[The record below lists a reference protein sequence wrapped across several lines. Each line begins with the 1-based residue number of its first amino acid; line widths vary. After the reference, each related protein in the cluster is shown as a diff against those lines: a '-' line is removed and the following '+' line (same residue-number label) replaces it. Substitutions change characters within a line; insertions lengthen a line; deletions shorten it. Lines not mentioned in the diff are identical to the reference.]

1 MGGFS
6 LSPGVC
12 HSLRKAEG
20 RVQVH
25 IWGLEDAGGPPAP
38 NTPPGS
44 HPRKTQHVHTKA
56 WLPKL
61 RQLHPRKAECW
72 KPPTR
77 PHTGHTWPHTV
88 PPAPPPPGGGI
99 SGKPGGKRPHPEAST
114 GLHLCGMQEGRR
126 GDGAGRSRRPEEPG
140 DPPGR
145 GPCSRCTIRGLRLA
159 GSTGKQRAER
169 SSPSSRI
176 GTACSGSP
184 GTGGHAFFSRTQNV
198 NSRLIRLTCTADGRK
213 ARSKELTVTYLKV
226 TRDFQT
232 IQQVRNRSL
241 SGSHCPR
248 GPASK
253 GLEARPGV
261 PPPPSY
267 SSLHAQL
274 PDAA

>member
-1 MGGFS
+1 MLGGLQPQTHRQAVTQEKRNMSTPRPGCQSSGSFTPEKLNAGNHPRAHTPGTHGHT
-6 LSPGVC
+6 LSPQ
-12 HSLRKAEG
+12 R
-20 RVQVH
+20 
-25 IWGLEDAGGPPAP
+25 P
-38 NTPPGS
+38 PPG
-44 HPRKTQHVHTKA
+44 
-56 WLPKL
+56 
-61 RQLHPRKAECW
+61 
-72 KPPTR
+72 
-77 PHTGHTWPHTV
+77 
-88 PPAPPPPGGGI
+88 GGGI